1 MAVDRIMKLNELTCV
16 SSNVSLTD
24 YLKLYKYVRDN
35 MPHPEWLGTFTEK
48 EIIDI
53 LNNGGKIWLYYDAK
67 TPVCSMLY
75 IPANNKSLRKHNI
88 SSDEKL
94 TSALGPIMVSP
105 DYLGN
110 GLQNQML
117 KVFEDYCLSVN
128 KKYIFTKVHKD
139 NIYCINNILKN
150 NYQVRD
156 EYENERGMN
165 LALLKKLEMKK

>member
-1 MAVDRIMKLNELTCV
+1 MNLNELTCISTKV
-16 SSNVSLTD
+16 NLTD
-24 YLKLYKYVRDN
+24 YLSLYKYVRDN
-35 MPHPEWLGTFTEK
+35 MPHKEWLGTFTKE

-53 LNNGGKIWLYYDAK
+53 LNNGGKIWLYYNK
-67 TPVCSMLY
+67 ITPVCSMFY

-88 SSDEKL
+88 LSDESI
-94 TSALGPIMVSP
+94 TASLGPIMVSP

-117 KVFEDYCLSVN
+117 KVFDEYCLSIN

-139 NIYCINNILKN
+139 NIYSIKNLEKN
-150 NYQVRD
+150 NYFITH

-165 LALLKKLEMKK
+165 LALLKEI

>member
-1 MAVDRIMKLNELTCV
+1 
-16 SSNVSLTD
+16 
-24 YLKLYKYVRDN
+24 
-35 MPHPEWLGTFTEK
+35 
-48 EIIDI
+48 
-53 LNNGGKIWLYYDAK
+53 
-67 TPVCSMLY
+67 
-75 IPANNKSLRKHNI
+75 
-88 SSDEKL
+88 
-94 TSALGPIMVSP
+94 MVSP

-117 KVFEDYCLSVN
+117 KVFEDYCLSIN

-156 EYENERGMN
+156 EYENECGMN